1 MKALV
6 FTALMGFRMYFRDR
20 SSVFWGMLFPLLLMT
35 LIGLAFG
42 RIDTLT
48 FTVGVV
54 GQSASPAAQVVRTGL
69 ADVPAVRL
77 VAERSLGDALASLR
91 AGRRVLVVVLP
102 QPGEAMD
109 VYYDAAR
116 PQESQTALLVLERF
130 VAEANLRVAGAT
142 PAVDVRAHS
151 VTTRSARFIDFLLP
165 GILALTLA
173 QNGLMGVSWT
183 VTSYRQRLVLKRV
196 IATPVQPALFLGG
209 LLVRYASVSLVQLA
223 VITIVGMLAFG
234 ARLTGSLGL
243 LALLAIGGTVVFTS
257 MGIAISTLARTPESA
272 NVMGSVMNF
281 PMMFLAGTFW
291 PRDLMPEAIRPLI
304 AYLPLSPLVDAMR
317 AVGAR
322 GEGLGA
328 YLPGLAYLAG
338 WGALALAVAARRFR
352 WE

>member
-20 SSVFWGMLFPLLLMT
+20 SSVFWGMLFPILLMT

-42 RIDTLT
+42 RIDSLT

-54 GQSASPAAQVVRTGL
+54 GDGAGPAAQVVRTGL
-69 ADVPAVRL
+69 AQVPAVRL
-77 VAERSLGDALASLR
+77 VAERSLDDALKALR

-102 QPGEAMD
+102 GGSEALE

-116 PQESQTALLVLERF
+116 PQDSRTALLILERF
-130 VAEANLRVAGAT
+130 VAEANLRLSGAT
-142 PAVDVRAHS
+142 PVVELSAHS
-151 VTTRSARFIDFLLP
+151 VTSQSSRFIDFLLP

-183 VTSYRQRLVLKRV
+183 VTSYRQRLVLKRI
-196 IATPVQPALFLGG
+196 IATPVNPLLFLGG
-209 LLVRYASVSLVQLA
+209 LLVRYASVSMVQLA
-223 VITIVGMLAFG
+223 VITLVGMLAFG
-234 ARLTGSLGL
+234 ARLAGNPLLLAVLGIGGSL
-243 LALLAIGGTVVFTS
+243 VFTGV
-257 MGIAISTLARTPESA
+257 GIAISTVARTPESA
-272 NVMGSVMNF
+272 NVMGSVLNF

-291 PRDLMPEAIRPLI
+291 PRELMPEAIRPII

-322 GEGLGA
+322 GEALGP
-328 YLPGLAYLAG
+328 YLPGLAYLFG
-338 WGALALAVAARRFR
+338 WGVLALVVAGRRFR

>member
-1 MKALV
+1 VKALV

-20 SSVFWGMLFPLLLMT
+20 SSVFWGMLFPILLMT

-42 RIDTLT
+42 RIDSLT

-54 GQSASPAAQVVRTGL
+54 GDGAGPAAQVVRTRL
-69 ADVPAVRL
+69 AQVPAVRL
-77 VAERSLGDALASLR
+77 VTERSLDDALKALR

-102 QPGEAMD
+102 GGSEALE

-116 PQESQTALLVLERF
+116 PQDSRTALLLLERF
-130 VAEANLRVAGAT
+130 VAEANLRLSGAT
-142 PAVDVRAHS
+142 PVVELRAHS
-151 VTTRSARFIDFLLP
+151 VTSQSSRFIDFLLP

-183 VTSYRQRLVLKRV
+183 VTSYRQRLVLKRI
-196 IATPVQPALFLGG
+196 IATPVNPLLFLGG
-209 LLVRYASVSLVQLA
+209 LLVRYASVGIVQLA
-223 VITIVGMLAFG
+223 VITLVGMLAFG
-234 ARLTGSLGL
+234 ARLAGSLPL
-243 LALLAIGGTVVFTS
+243 LAVLAIGGSLVFTS
-257 MGIAISTLARTPESA
+257 VGIAISTVARTPESA
-272 NVMGSVMNF
+272 NVMGSVLNF

-291 PRDLMPEAIRPLI
+291 PRELMPEAIRPII

-322 GEGLGA
+322 GEALGP
-328 YLPGLAYLAG
+328 YLPGLAYLFG
-338 WGALALAVAARRFR
+338 WGVLALAVAGRRFR